1 MATSGTYNFS
11 MDIDEV
17 IEEALEMIGGE
28 ATLGDE
34 PRSARRSINLLLQDW
49 QNRGIQLW
57 TINTTAVTVTTS
69 VTTYS
74 LDGHNIDVLEAV
86 INRADGD
93 NATDLQ
99 LNRIS
104 MEEYLKIPRKS
115 QVGRPSQYAVRR
127 ERDNVV
133 VHVWPLPDNS
143 NDKLKFETVK
153 YFQDVTRSSQTA
165 DISRRFYP
173 CLTAG
178 TAYFMS
184 MKRPNVDAGRIQMI
198 KAEYEERLMRAQEE
212 DRERASMFIT
222 PHFGY
227 R

>member
-1 MATSGTYNFS
+1 

-28 ATLGDE
+28 ATLGNE
-34 PRSARRSINLLLQDW
+34 PKSARRSINLLLQDW

-57 TINTTAVTVTTS
+57 TIGTTAVTVTTS
-69 VTTYS
+69 VTSYS
-74 LDGHNIDVLEAV
+74 LGDENIDVLEAM

-115 QVGRPSQYAVRR
+115 QTGRPSQYAVRR

-133 VHVWPLPDNS
+133 VHLWPLPDNS
-143 NDKLKFETVK
+143 NDKLKLELVR
-153 YFQDVTRSSQTA
+153 YFQDVSRSSQTA

-178 TAYFMS
+178 AAYFMS
-184 MKRPNVDAGRIQMI
+184 MKRPGVDAGRIQMI
-198 KAEYEERLMRAQEE
+198 KQEYEERLSRAQEE
-212 DRERASMFIT
+212 DKERASLLIR
-222 PHFGY
+222 PRLKY
-227 R
+227 

>member
-1 MATSGTYNFS
+1 MATSGTYTFS

-28 ATLGDE
+28 ATLGNE
-34 PRSARRSINLLLQDW
+34 PKSARRSINLLLQDW

-57 TINTTAVTVTTS
+57 TIGTTAVTVTTS
-69 VTTYS
+69 VTSYS
-74 LDGHNIDVLEAV
+74 LGDENIDVLEAM

-115 QVGRPSQYAVRR
+115 QTGRPSQYAVRR

-133 VHVWPLPDNS
+133 VHLWPLPDNS
-143 NDKLKFETVK
+143 NDKLKLELVR
-153 YFQDVTRSSQTA
+153 YFQDVSKSSQTA

-184 MKRPNVDAGRIQMI
+184 MKRPGVDAGRIQMI
-198 KAEYEERLMRAQEE
+198 KQEYEERLSRAQEE
-212 DRERASMFIT
+212 DKERASLLIR
-222 PHFGY
+222 PRLQY
-227 R
+227 

>member
-1 MATSGTYNFS
+1 MATSGTYSFS

-17 IEEALEMIGGE
+17 IQEAMEMIGGE
-28 ATLGDE
+28 PTLGEE

-69 VTTYS
+69 VTSYS
-74 LDGHNIDVLEAV
+74 LDAHNIDIVEAV
-86 INRADGD
+86 INRVNGD
-93 NATDLQ
+93 NKTDLQ

-115 QVGRPSQYAVRR
+115 QTGRPSQYAVRR
-127 ERDNVV
+127 DRDNVTINL
-133 VHVWPLPDNS
+133 WPLPDNS
-143 NDKLKFETVK
+143 TDQLKLETVK
-153 YFQDVTRSSQTA
+153 YIQDVTRSSQNA
-165 DISRRFYP
+165 DVSRRFLP

-184 MKRPNVDAGRIQMI
+184 MKRPGVDAGRISLLKQ
-198 KAEYEERLMRAQEE
+198 EYEERLSRAQEE
-212 DRERASMFIT
+212 DKERVSLLIR
-222 PHFGY
+222 PRLNY
-227 R
+227 